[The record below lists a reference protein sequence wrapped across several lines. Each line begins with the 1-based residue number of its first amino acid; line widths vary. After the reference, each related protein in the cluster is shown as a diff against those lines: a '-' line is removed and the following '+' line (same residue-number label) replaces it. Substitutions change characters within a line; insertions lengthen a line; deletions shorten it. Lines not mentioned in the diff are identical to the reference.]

1 VGVLPS
7 ILKSESASKL
17 KIKKEIS
24 SDPDKIRR
32 KETPAQTESTKR
44 DLEWQEIF
52 ILSMNRLS
60 AGQWLSWKYGC
71 YYEIGVL
78 GEFSSVQLHC
88 RMLCWRS

>member
-1 VGVLPS
+1 MGVLPS

-52 ILSMNRLS
+52 IVNEQAFCRPLP
-60 AGQWLSWKYGC
+60 SWKYGC
-71 YYEIGVL
+71 YYEIGDL

-88 RMLCWRS
+88 RMLCWGS